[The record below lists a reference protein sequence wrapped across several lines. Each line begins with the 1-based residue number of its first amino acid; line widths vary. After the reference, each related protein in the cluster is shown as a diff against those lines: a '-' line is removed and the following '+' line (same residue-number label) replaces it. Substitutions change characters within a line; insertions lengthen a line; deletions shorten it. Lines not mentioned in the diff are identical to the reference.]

1 MRIEMH
7 SAHFVS
13 DLLAANFTQVM
24 RIFSGKKLAECTKD
38 LGFGRRIFHV
48 SACLLRDEAVTVL
61 DENTTELEFEAGAIS
76 CLRLQLS

>member
-1 MRIEMH
+1 MRIDMH

-38 LGFGRRIFHV
+38 LGFGRRIFQV